1 MEARFDEP
9 ELTSDAGLAAL
20 VSSGIADEV
29 IASLAAAMDDPRKNP
44 EHSGEQ
50 LLLAQRIFQI
60 IGGYYDANDSD
71 QLRDDMVMRTA
82 AGKSL
87 EQEDWQVSR
96 QSPASKDAR
105 ARKTCCAWRACS
117 SMITSTASTAKFRK

>member
-50 LLLAQRIFQI
+50 LLRQRIFQI

-87 EQEDWQVSR
+87 EQGRTGKSADNLPPRRTREHER
-96 QSPASKDAR
+96 LAAHGAR
-105 ARKTCCAWRACS
+105 ALR
-117 SMITSTASTAKFRK
+117 